1 MFPQDEFKLT
11 RQAVFA
17 LLVSAAFSQTANAAP
32 AGTVVFAVGDV
43 SATAADGKVRP
54 LLKGTEIA
62 VGDTIVTGGNG
73 RAQVRFTDG
82 AFSSFQPETRF
93 RVDQYQYEGKT
104 DGSEKGFFSLLKG
117 ALRTVTGAIGHVNK
131 KSYQVATPTATIGI
145 RGTEYLAREG
155 NSLSVSVGEGQ
166 IEVCNAAG
174 CLVVADGESA
184 FVKDASTQPTF
195 TQQKTEAP
203 PAPPQEAKPEEFRV
217 AENRDATGGLTLA
230 PTLLSG
236 PGYLGAAAGQVF
248 FSYDW
253 YSPFVVHSVFMQPGN
268 AVFDGAGVLTSF
280 SADGAEG
287 FGGSVSATAGVI
299 SGGFNDGIIG
309 WGRWDSG
316 TGTTTIPYTCVFA
329 CEGSGPLKDVH
340 YVVGQPTPAADMM
353 ALYNANMVGTY
364 SLLGFTYPT
373 ALDGYGNR
381 TVGTQPVTGSLTAYF
396 GSGNLGVTL
405 GVPIGGNNFSIDG
418 YAYFNPT
425 AVSGPNTAHPAAF
438 IGYGSVSGMS
448 YGYAEISGLFA
459 GANASRAGLVYQFD
473 TYYAAN
479 PIGTVSGA
487 ATFKQTSLTMGSP
500 PQ

>member
-1 MFPQDEFKLT
+1 MFPHDEFKLS

-54 LLKGTEIA
+54 LLKGAEVA

-93 RVDQYQYEGKT
+93 RVDQYQYEGRT

-203 PAPPQEAKPEEFRV
+203 PAPPQEAKPEEFKV
-217 AENRDATGGLTLA
+217 AENRTATGGLALT
-230 PTLLSG
+230 PTLPSG
-236 PGYLGAAAGQVF
+236 PGYLGAAAGHYELMYY
-248 FSYDW
+248 SGT
-253 YSPFVVHSVFMQPGN
+253 SPFVLRADALQPGN

-287 FGGSVSATAGVI
+287 FGGSVSATASVI

-309 WGRWDSG
+309 WGRWVTG
-316 TGTTTIPYTCVFA
+316 TGESSVDCYSSSSFG
-329 CEGSGPLKDVH
+329 CEGSAALKDVH
-340 YVVGQPTPAADMM
+340 YVVGQPTPAGDML
-353 ALYNANMVGTY
+353 ALKNDYKVGTY

-373 ALDGYGNR
+373 SSNG
-381 TVGTQPVTGSLTAYF
+381 TVGTQSVTGSLTAYF
-396 GSGNLGVTL
+396 GSGYLGVTL
-405 GVPIGGNNFSIDG
+405 GVPIGGNSFNINGTANFNAASPGGSYDV
-418 YAYFNPT
+418 N
-425 AVSGPNTAHPAAF
+425 PAAF
-438 IGYGSVSGMS
+438 YGNSLSVTGASAGT
-448 YGYAEISGLFA
+448 ATVSGLFV
-459 GANASRAGLVYQFD
+459 GANASRAGLVYQFP
-473 TYYAAN
+473 TYD
-479 PIGTVSGA
+479 IGTVSGA